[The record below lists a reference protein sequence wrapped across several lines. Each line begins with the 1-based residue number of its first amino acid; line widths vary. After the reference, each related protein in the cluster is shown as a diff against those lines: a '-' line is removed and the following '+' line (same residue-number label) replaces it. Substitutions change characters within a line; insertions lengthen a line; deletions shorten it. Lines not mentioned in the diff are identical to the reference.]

1 MPEFLQDPSVLTKEK
16 LKSELV
22 ANSVSLPT
30 GEQRKEVYVKLY
42 LQHLTARNRGT
53 PDFSSDEERE
63 ATPVRGRGRPPG
75 RKATKKTDKP
85 SVEEK
90 PDKPSIEE
98 LPEQD
103 VTELTNEALKEEL
116 LKYGITHGPIL
127 ANTRKLY
134 EKKVIKAKEQ
144 VTSITSVVDTSNT
157 DSNKQNGNS
166 DPEHYSD
173 NEESKIDLTFE
184 TREPI
189 RAKSKAQITS
199 RSRRLEQNET
209 EEDTEEVVLNVKRET
224 RLPPEDFVTEIEEF
238 STILCSI
245 SGDGNPEPEKT
256 VEPEKVG
263 RVQAISREESRVVR
277 RTPRKRVVAAEPL
290 PDDDADVSESPPITE
305 TILPSSNQA
314 PVDNQVTETFK
325 HTNAL
330 RSFIE
335 LSELSRR
342 TPKKQ
347 PISEKYLNVLQQTD
361 AESLVNKFNGIN
373 NIGRADSCDLLNT
386 ALIEEAGDFG
396 QQHETPKKT
405 KQLKITKF
413 VTPKRQIVEKTF
425 TEEKRE
431 DRNVLK
437 EMFPYETLTPTGI
450 SATCRRPIKG
460 AAGRPFSM
468 KDYKIEEGYTSKYVS
483 KYQPLLEQKVTK
495 PKTGRSIPMWIK
507 ILIFI
512 VLAVF
517 LFLVYQVM
525 ETNEGNPFSLFQQVS
540 QSSNTVDN

>member
-1 MPEFLQDPSVLTKEK
+1 MPEFLQDPSVLTKDK

-22 ANSVSLPT
+22 ANSVSLPA

-90 PDKPSIEE
+90 P
-98 LPEQD
+98 EQD

-116 LKYGITHGPIL
+116 LKYGITHGPIV

-144 VTSITSVVDTSNT
+144 VTSITSVADTSNT

-166 DPEHYSD
+166 DPEQYSD

-189 RAKSKAQITS
+189 RGKSKAQITS

-209 EEDTEEVVLNVKRET
+209 ADDTEVVLNVKRET

-238 STILCSI
+238 STIVYSI
-245 SGDGNPEPEKT
+245 SGDGNSEPEKT

-263 RVQAISREESRVVR
+263 RVQAISRESSRVVR

-290 PDDDADVSESPPITE
+290 PDDDADVSETPPVTE
-305 TILPSSNQA
+305 TILPPSSDQA
-314 PVDNQVTETFK
+314 PVVNQVTETFK

-330 RSFIE
+330 RSFSE

-347 PISEKYLNVLQQTD
+347 LISEK
-361 AESLVNKFNGIN
+361 
-373 NIGRADSCDLLNT
+373 
-386 ALIEEAGDFG
+386 
-396 QQHETPKKT
+396 
-405 KQLKITKF
+405 
-413 VTPKRQIVEKTF
+413 IVEKTF

-483 KYQPLLEQKVTK
+483 KYQPVHEQKVTK
-495 PKTGRSIPMWIK
+495 LKTGRSIPMWIR
-507 ILIFI
+507 ILIFV

-525 ETNEGNPFSLFQQVS
+525 ETNEGNPFSVFQQVT
-540 QSSNTVDN
+540 QSSNKVEN

>member
-1 MPEFLQDPSVLTKEK
+1 MPEFLQDPSVLTKDK

-22 ANSVSLPT
+22 ANSVSLPA

-90 PDKPSIEE
+90 P
-98 LPEQD
+98 EQD

-116 LKYGITHGPIL
+116 LKYGITHGPIV

-144 VTSITSVVDTSNT
+144 VTSITSVADTSNT

-166 DPEHYSD
+166 DPEQYSD

-189 RAKSKAQITS
+189 RGKSKAQITS

-209 EEDTEEVVLNVKRET
+209 ADDTEVVLNVKRET

-238 STILCSI
+238 STIVYSI
-245 SGDGNPEPEKT
+245 SGDGNSEPEKT

-263 RVQAISREESRVVR
+263 RVQAISRESSRVVR

-290 PDDDADVSESPPITE
+290 PDDDADVSETPPVTE
-305 TILPSSNQA
+305 TILPPSSDQA
-314 PVDNQVTETFK
+314 PVVNQVTETFK

-330 RSFIE
+330 RSFSE

-347 PISEKYLNVLQQTD
+347 LISEKYLNLLQQTD
-361 AESLVNKFNGIN
+361 AESLVNKVNGIN

-386 ALIEEAGDFG
+386 ALIE
-396 QQHETPKKT
+396 
-405 KQLKITKF
+405 
-413 VTPKRQIVEKTF
+413 IVEKTF

-483 KYQPLLEQKVTK
+483 KYQPVHEQKVTK
-495 PKTGRSIPMWIK
+495 LKTGRSIPMWIR
-507 ILIFI
+507 ILIFV

-525 ETNEGNPFSLFQQVS
+525 ETNEGNPFSVFQQVT
-540 QSSNTVDN
+540 QSSNKVEN